1 MERIKIKDVYCGA
14 CWDYVTSPPSATG
27 HAESQQLVLSL
38 NNNVQKRLWCV
49 LRYFIFFLFKHLQ
62 KGVLSYRQFKT
73 PNLLWNCAVLVKRR
87 THLGRGN
94 FVVVVFIEV
103 ELIYN
108 IALISVY
115 SNIYIYSFIYIYK
128 TIHIVLYIYIYIYLS
143 AYICILFCILFLCG
157 LF

>member
-1 MERIKIKDVYCGA
+1 MERIKIKDMYWGA
-14 CWDYVTSPPSATG
+14 CWDYVTNPLSATG

-94 FVVVVFIEV
+94 FVVVFIEV

-108 IALISVY
+108 IALISGIQQHDSV
-115 SNIYIYSFIYIYK
+115 I
-128 TIHIVLYIYIYIYLS
+128 YIYIYICVHIYTFFFVFFS
-143 AYICILFCILFLCG
+143 IVVYFGILNMVSCAIQ
-157 LF
+157 